1 MTTRVRGVAERMSL
15 LEALLQS
22 PRVAVFAPV
31 EDHALSPG
39 SERWER
45 FFGAVRA
52 PNIDVMAIL
61 PIVGVMHERDLR
73 RNPSY
78 MTYHGTMRDRAAIEE
93 GALRLR
99 AWLHADGSNYDRFV
113 VLSGGPIMPI
123 WSRAIAKT
131 PAALRTTLIAVRPKT
146 VRNSNSM
153 SGLPGLESDTVR
165 VRLTNAIG
173 RGA

>member
-1 MTTRVRGVAERMSL
+1 MSSL
-15 LEALLQS
+15 LEALLQN

-31 EDHALSPG
+31 DDHALSPG

-45 FFGAVRA
+45 FFGGVRA
-52 PNIDVMAIL
+52 DNVDVMAIL

-73 RNPSY
+73 KNPSY

-99 AWLHADGSNYDRFV
+99 AWLHADGPNYGRFV
-113 VLSGGPIMPI
+113 VLSGGPLMPI

-131 PAALRTTLIAVRPKT
+131 PAALRTTLIPVRPKT
-146 VRNSNSM
+146 VRNANSV

-165 VRLTNAIG
+165 VRLVNAIG
-173 RGA
+173 KGA

>member
-1 MTTRVRGVAERMSL
+1 MSSL
-15 LEALLQS
+15 LEALLQN

-31 EDHALSPG
+31 DDQALSPG
-39 SERWER
+39 SERWEK
-45 FFGAVRA
+45 FFGGVRA
-52 PNIDVMAIL
+52 DNVDVMAIL

-78 MTYHGTMRDRAAIEE
+78 MTFHGTMRDRAAIEE

-99 AWLHADGSNYDRFV
+99 AWLHADGPNYGSLV
-113 VLSGGPIMPI
+113 VLSGGPLIPI

-131 PAALRTTLIAVRPKT
+131 PAALRTTLIPVRPKS
-146 VRNSNSM
+146 VRNANSV

-165 VRLTNAIG
+165 ARLINAIG
-173 RGA
+173 KGA

>member
-1 MTTRVRGVAERMSL
+1 MSL
-15 LEALLQS
+15 LEALIRN

-31 EDHALSPG
+31 EDHSLSPG

-45 FFGAVRA
+45 FFSGIRGDNV
-52 PNIDVMAIL
+52 DVMALL

-73 RNPSY
+73 RNPGY
-78 MTYHGTMRDRAAIEE
+78 MTFHGTMRDRSAIEE

-99 AWLHADGSNYDRFV
+99 AWLHADGPNYDRLV
-113 VLSGGPIMPI
+113 VLSGGPLMPI

-131 PAALRTTLIAVRPKT
+131 PAAARTTLIQVRPKS
-146 VRNSNSM
+146 VRNSNVV

-165 VRLTNAIG
+165 ARLVNAIG